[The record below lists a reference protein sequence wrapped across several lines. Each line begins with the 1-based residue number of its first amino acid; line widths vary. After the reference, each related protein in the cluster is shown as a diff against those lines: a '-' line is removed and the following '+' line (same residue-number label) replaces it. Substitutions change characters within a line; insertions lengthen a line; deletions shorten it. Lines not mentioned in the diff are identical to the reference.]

1 MAVPLSS
8 LMFPSQSRWE
18 EAQMSIQ
25 LLCLP
30 EWEVHPHDLDL

>member
-8 LMFPSQSRWE
+8 LMFQSQSRCE

-30 EWEVHPHDLDL
+30 QWEVHPHDLDL